1 MADTCVD
8 LVRASTYEENTA
20 LFNSRSVLSEY
31 SRHKFNLNCFM
42 RTPAFSMAKVRLKRS
57 LWQAYE
63 GNQRLFPQR
72 RKLIHWPFKD
82 PQRPSVLGLAR
93 PSIFAGSRSGP
104 QFDRCAAP
112 YRCLGRHG
120 AWDLT
125 RDSGRVALARNV
137 AKFGHDSTKQLSTAK
152 AIPPLTR
159 AKRRCELYSPPTKV
173 RLENGLK
180 ELMCECTFRAAH
192 RCDLEHCHCSRVGVK

>member
-8 LVRASTYEENTA
+8 LVRASMYEENTA
-20 LFNSRSVLSEY
+20 LFISRSVLSEY
-31 SRHKFNLNCFM
+31 SRHEFNRNCVM
-42 RTPAFSMAKVRLKRS
+42 RTPAFSMAKVGLKRF
-57 LWQAYE
+57 LWQAYA
-63 GNQRLFPQR
+63 GNQRLFLQR
-72 RKLIHWPFKD
+72 RKLIHWPFRY
-82 PQRPSVLGLAR
+82 PQRTSVLCLAR
-93 PSIFAGSRSGP
+93 PSIFAGPRSGP

-125 RDSGRVALARNV
+125 GDSRRVAPARKV
-137 AKFGHDSTKQLSTAK
+137 AKFGHDSPKRLSTAK

-180 ELMCECTFRAAH
+180 ELMCECTYRAAH

>member
-8 LVRASTYEENTA
+8 LVRASMYEENAA
-20 LFNSRSVLSEY
+20 LSISRSVLSDY
-31 SRHKFNLNCFM
+31 SRHEFNLNCVM
-42 RTPAFSMAKVRLKRS
+42 HTPASCMAKVGLKRF

-72 RKLIHWPFKD
+72 RKLIHWPFKY
-82 PQRPSVLGLAR
+82 PQKPSVLCRAR

-104 QFDRCAAP
+104 QFGRCAEP

-125 RDSGRVALARNV
+125 GDSVRVALARKV
-137 AKFGHDSTKQLSTAK
+137 AEFGHDSPNNFSQ
-152 AIPPLTR
+152 PRQFVP
-159 AKRRCELYSPPTKV
+159 
-173 RLENGLK
+173 
-180 ELMCECTFRAAH
+180 
-192 RCDLEHCHCSRVGVK
+192 